1 MEICVTDQEF
11 KEYLH
16 DSVHELIDLNDK
28 YHKEFKIGSYA
39 RWDYDFD
46 KATLTFSN
54 EGVPGV
60 IADIQA
66 VGTIAHE
73 SKSWLWSW
81 NNESIPEHVKS
92 SISAVREF
100 GETHKILKLTE
111 DYWAASEE
119 DGWEMSAIANRILG
133 GKGVYRCPDDRGFVF
148 LILTKVSFVRNQ
160 R

>member
-1 MEICVTDQEF
+1 MTDQEF

-16 DSVHELIDLNDK
+16 ESVHELIDLNDK
-28 YHKEFKIGSYA
+28 YHEEFKVGSYA

-46 KATLTFSN
+46 KAILTFSN
-54 EGVPGV
+54 EGVPYV
-60 IADIQA
+60 VADIQA
-66 VGTIAHE
+66 IGTIAHA

-100 GETHKILKLTE
+100 GESHKILKLTE

-133 GKGVYRCPDDRGFVF
+133 GKGVYRCPDDCGFVF
-148 LILTKVSFVRNQ
+148 LILTNISFAPNQ